1 MLNLVTQQNTEIM
14 SEEKNLEDNLKEKA
28 KEFAEE
34 AKESASEFAQ
44 NAKETFTDSNKKI
57 VAGVIAIFLGGLGI
71 HKFVLG
77 YTKEGLI
84 ILTITIILGVLTCG
98 VAGWLMSVLGLIE
111 GIVYLTKTDEEFY
124 NTYQAGK
131 KPWF

>member
-1 MLNLVTQQNTEIM
+1 M
-14 SEEKNLEDNLKEKA
+14 SEEKNLEDDLKDKA

-34 AKESASEFAQ
+34 AKESVSEFAE

-57 VAGVIAIFLGGLGI
+57 IAGVLAILLGGLGI

-77 YTKEGLI
+77 YTKEGII
-84 ILTITIILGVLTCG
+84 ILVITFILGVLTCG
-98 VAGWLMSVLGLIE
+98 IAGWLMCVIGLIE
-111 GIVYLTKTDEEFY
+111 GIVYLTKSDEEFY